1 MFLVG
6 ASMRKLKGKAPAEN
20 VKELIVAYLEAM

>member
-6 ASMRKLKGKAPAEN
+6 ASMRKLKGKASAER
-20 VKELIVAYLEAM
+20 VKELILAYLDAI